1 MVHLPLLLAALA
13 APLPAAAKSFLA
25 VFLLCTAM
33 AQQTHAWAHL
43 KRGDVPPLVLAL
55 QDLGVFI
62 SCRAHGAHHLAPFAN
77 NYCIVSGVWNEAL
90 DGGVLAA
97 AERIIF
103 DRTGVAPRS
112 WTEPADNWMPLL
124 ESDDDAAAAAAAAL
138 PPRV

>member
-55 QDLGVFI
+55 QDAGVLI
-62 SCRAHGAHHLAPFAN
+62 SCRAHGAHHRAPFSCQ
-77 NYCIVSGVWNEAL
+77 YCIVSGLWNDAL
-90 DGGVLAA
+90 DSGVLKA
-97 AERIIF
+97 AERLIY
-103 DRTGVAPRS
+103 DRTGVAPRG
-112 WTEPADNWMPLL
+112 WYEPASSWAPLA
-124 ESDDDAAAAAAAAL
+124 EE
-138 PPRV
+138 